1 MTALPRRGYTK
12 GMDPVTL
19 AVLAAVAV
27 LLIVILV
34 RVFSGGPATQQ
45 LLDLKKELAD
55 LKTRQVQ
62 AQNESLNAL
71 TGHLTRTQ
79 ESLATQLAGA
89 NRAIADVNQKLGSL
103 GEAARRIQEI
113 GRDVASLQDV
123 LQAPKLRG
131 NLGEYLLEDLLRQ
144 VLPAG
149 NWEVKHRFRD
159 GTQVDAVIRLA
170 GSMVSIDA
178 KFPLESFRRISAADA
193 PADRQKARREF
204 VRSVKARVDEIAD
217 RYIKPDEGTFDFAM
231 MYVPAENVFYEIITA
246 EPGAES
252 PWELFQYAWGR
263 RVIPV
268 SPNSF
273 YSYLMAI
280 AYGLRG
286 MRIEQRAR
294 TIVGELRSVQE
305 AFGAWT
311 GDFAQLGRHLKNAGA
326 KFDECQRK
334 VDQFGDRVAR
344 ITGGDGPADGAVDGD
359 TAARR
364 KLP

>member
-1 MTALPRRGYTK
+1 
-12 GMDPVTL
+12 
-19 AVLAAVAV
+19 
-27 LLIVILV
+27 
-34 RVFSGGPATQQ
+34 
-45 LLDLKKELAD
+45 
-55 LKTRQVQ
+55 
-62 AQNESLNAL
+62 
-71 TGHLTRTQ
+71 
-79 ESLATQLAGA
+79 
-89 NRAIADVNQKLGSL
+89 
-103 GEAARRIQEI
+103 
-113 GRDVASLQDV
+113 
-123 LQAPKLRG
+123 
-131 NLGEYLLEDLLRQ
+131 

-170 GSMVSIDA
+170 ASLVSIDA

-193 PADRQKARREF
+193 RPTGRRPGASSSA
-204 VRSVKARVDEIAD
+204 SVKLRIDEIAD

-294 TIVGELRSVQE
+294 TIVGELRV
-305 AFGAWT
+305 
-311 GDFAQLGRHLKNAGA
+311 RAGGL
-326 KFDECQRK
+326 R
-334 VDQFGDRVAR
+334 GLDRGLR
-344 ITGGDGPADGAVDGD
+344 
-359 TAARR
+359 AARPAPEECR
-364 KLP
+364 GQVRRVPAQGRPVRRPRGADSGRRRSGGRRRRAHPEAA

>member
-1 MTALPRRGYTK
+1 M
-12 GMDPVTL
+12 
-19 AVLAAVAV
+19 
-27 LLIVILV
+27 
-34 RVFSGGPATQQ
+34 
-45 LLDLKKELAD
+45 
-55 LKTRQVQ
+55 
-62 AQNESLNAL
+62 
-71 TGHLTRTQ
+71 
-79 ESLATQLAGA
+79 
-89 NRAIADVNQKLGSL
+89 
-103 GEAARRIQEI
+103 
-113 GRDVASLQDV
+113 
-123 LQAPKLRG
+123 KLR
-131 NLGEYLLEDLLRQ
+131 
-144 VLPAG
+144 
-149 NWEVKHRFRD
+149 
-159 GTQVDAVIRLA
+159 I
-170 GSMVSIDA
+170 
-178 KFPLESFRRISAADA
+178 
-193 PADRQKARREF
+193 
-204 VRSVKARVDEIAD
+204 DEIAD

-344 ITGGDGPADGAVDGD
+344 IAGAEGPTDAADPETPAGCRERRPAERARRLHPIFTRDPSLSPPPGPILVSVRTTGG
-359 TAARR
+359 AR
-364 KLP
+364 

>member
-1 MTALPRRGYTK
+1 
-12 GMDPVTL
+12 
-19 AVLAAVAV
+19 
-27 LLIVILV
+27 
-34 RVFSGGPATQQ
+34 
-45 LLDLKKELAD
+45 
-55 LKTRQVQ
+55 
-62 AQNESLNAL
+62 
-71 TGHLTRTQ
+71 
-79 ESLATQLAGA
+79 
-89 NRAIADVNQKLGSL
+89 
-103 GEAARRIQEI
+103 
-113 GRDVASLQDV
+113 
-123 LQAPKLRG
+123 
-131 NLGEYLLEDLLRQ
+131 

-149 NWEVKHRFRD
+149 NWAVKHRFRD

-170 GSMVSIDA
+170 GSLVSVDA
-178 KFPLESFRRISAADA
+178 KFPLESFRRMAIAEA
-193 PADRQKARREF
+193 PADRQRARREF
-204 VRSVKARVDEIAD
+204 ARSVKLRIDEIAD

-252 PWELFQYAWGR
+252 PWELFQYAWAR

-294 TIVGELRSVQE
+294 TIVGELRSVQD

-311 GDFAQLGRHLKNAGA
+311 ADFAMLGRHLKNAGA

-344 ITGGDGPADGAVDGD
+344 IAGGETTAGPEEP
-359 TAARR
+359 AR
-364 KLP
+364 LP

>member
-1 MTALPRRGYTK
+1 LTTPLRRVYTK

-19 AVLAAVAV
+19 AVFAAVAV
-27 LLIVILV
+27 LLLVILV

-45 LLDLKKELAD
+45 LLDLKKEIAD
-55 LKTRQVQ
+55 LRTRQAE
-62 AQNESLNAL
+62 AQSQSLEAL

-79 ESLATQLAGA
+79 DTLATQLAGA

-103 GEAARRIQEI
+103 GEATRRIQEI

-149 NWEVKHRFRD
+149 NWAVKHRFRD

-170 GSMVSIDA
+170 GSLVSIDA
-178 KFPLESFRRISAADA
+178 KFPLESFRRISSADA

-204 VRSVKARVDEIAD
+204 VRSVKLRIDEIAD

-344 ITGGDGPADGAVDGD
+344 IAGAEGPTDAADPQAS
-359 TAARR
+359 RR
-364 KLP
+364 LP

>member
-1 MTALPRRGYTK
+1 MVPALTRLVRRGYTFA
-12 GMDPVTL
+12 MDPVTL

-27 LLIVILV
+27 LLVVLLV
-34 RVFSGGPATQQ
+34 RVFAGGSATQQ
-45 LLDLKKELAD
+45 LLDLKKEIAD
-55 LKTRQVQ
+55 LRTLQ
-62 AQNESLNAL
+62 AEAQHQSLEAL
-71 TGHLTRTQ
+71 AGHLTRTQ
-79 ESLATQLAGA
+79 EACAAQLAGA
-89 NRAIADVNQKLGSL
+89 NRAIADVNLKLGSL

-113 GRDVASLQDV
+113 GRDVASLQEV

-149 NWEVKHRFRD
+149 NWAVKHRFRD
-159 GTQVDAVIRLA
+159 GSQVDAVIRLA
-170 GSMVSIDA
+170 GSLVPVDA
-178 KFPLESFRRISAADA
+178 KFPLESFRRITASDA
-193 PADRQKARREF
+193 PADRQRARREF
-204 VRSVKARVDEIAD
+204 ARSVKARVDEIAG

-246 EPGAES
+246 EPNAES
-252 PWELFQYAWGR
+252 PWELFQYAWSR

-286 MRIEQRAR
+286 MRIEQQAR
-294 TIVGELRSVQE
+294 TIVGELRAVQE

-344 ITGGDGPADGAVDGD
+344 IAGGE
-359 TAARR
+359 AAASDPGEPPR
-364 KLP
+364 LS